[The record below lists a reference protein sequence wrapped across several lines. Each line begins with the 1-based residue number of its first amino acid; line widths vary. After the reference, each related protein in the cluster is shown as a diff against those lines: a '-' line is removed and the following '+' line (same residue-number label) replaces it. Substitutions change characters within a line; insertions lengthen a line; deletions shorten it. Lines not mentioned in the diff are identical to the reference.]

1 MTEERK
7 QELCREWDIS
17 DQLDDEEYK
26 NWYNDLTGEEQEL
39 IDTWDKRYLQG
50 IKKICEDILER
61 ERAAHVN
68 SSAVRLRDGRMPS
81 MTLTK

>member
-26 NWYNDLTGEEQEL
+26 DWYNDLTGEEQEL
-39 IDTWDKRYLQG
+39 IDTLDKQYQQG
-50 IKKICEDILER
+50 FKKICEDILELEAR
-61 ERAAHVN
+61 RR
-68 SSAVRLRDGRMPS
+68 S
-81 MTLTK
+81 

>member
-26 NWYNDLTGEEQEL
+26 DWYNDLTGEEQEL
-39 IDTWDKRYLQG
+39 IDIWDKRYQQG
-50 IKKICEDILER
+50 VKKICEDILEL
-61 ERAAHVN
+61 E
-68 SSAVRLRDGRMPS
+68 VRRRS
-81 MTLTK
+81 

>member
-26 NWYNDLTGEEQEL
+26 DWYNDLTGEEQEL
-39 IDTWDKRYLQG
+39 IDTWDKRYQQG
-50 IKKICEDILER
+50 VKKICEDILELEAQDR
-61 ERAAHVN
+61 
-68 SSAVRLRDGRMPS
+68 S
-81 MTLTK
+81 

>member
-26 NWYNDLTGEEQEL
+26 DWYNDLTGEEQKL
-39 IDTWDKRYLQG
+39 IDTWDKQYQQG
-50 IKKICEDILER
+50 IKKICEDILDFEAQER
-61 ERAAHVN
+61 
-68 SSAVRLRDGRMPS
+68 S
-81 MTLTK
+81 

>member
-26 NWYNDLTGEEQEL
+26 DWCNDLTGEEQEL
-39 IDTWDKRYLQG
+39 IDTWDKRYQQG

-61 ERAAHVN
+61 ERAAHGTH
-68 SSAVRLRDGRMPS
+68 RLSGCGMGGCQE
-81 MTLTK
+81 